1 MKKKVWGQ
9 LMSINLYGCEY
20 SLLTNPKKL
29 EEFCIKL
36 CKEINMVPFGKP
48 IIKRFGKGNLRGY
61 SLMQFIETSSI
72 TIHLDEFGLRAF
84 IDIFSCKTFDV
95 NKAKIFSKPFFKA
108 KNIKYKIFYRY

>member
-1 MKKKVWGQ
+1 MKKKIWGQ

-29 EEFCIKL
+29 KKFCIEL
-36 CKEINMVPFGKP
+36 CKEINMMPFGRP
-48 IIKRFGKGNLRGY
+48 IIKRFGKGKLEGY

-72 TIHLDEFGLRAF
+72 TIHLDEIGLRAF

-95 NKAKIFSKPFFKA
+95 NKAKKFSKSFFKA
-108 KNIKYKIFYRY
+108 KKINYRNLYRF

>member
-9 LMSINLYGCEY
+9 LMSINLYECEY
-20 SLLTNPKKL
+20 PLLTNPKKL
-29 EEFCIKL
+29 GDFCIKL

-61 SLMQFIETSSI
+61 SLMQFIETSSL

-84 IDIFSCKTFDV
+84 IDIFSCKIFDV
-95 NKAKIFSKPFFKA
+95 NKAKNFSKSFFKA
-108 KNIKYKIFYRY
+108 KKIKYKNFYRY